1 MTGTM
6 ITVFDDSYYDWEIV
20 PKYVLTTDTK
30 FSLIKNIIYIVKI
43 AI

>member
-20 PKYVLTTDTK
+20 PKYVLTTDIK
-30 FSLIKNIIYIVKI
+30 F
-43 AI
+43 